1 MKQGKLTKIL
11 LFSTAVFLSIGMA
24 LGFYKPVLA
33 ASAGVSATEFVSM
46 FEKTAGSDWGTNTCK
61 TEYAELP
68 SDMLFTGAGLQ
79 VSVGKQTVT
88 GRLYNTSGVENIS
101 QNGITFKNGVNLGDN
116 VWNGGNG
123 ISGTNASTF
132 TYTPAITLAFP
143 GTAGDRSGVLD
154 NSKGWRSQFN
164 DFIVRFEDSTD
175 SSKWIDVLISS
186 WNWGRSCGYAT
197 RFSNGVSERDSQFF
211 ATNADSRDG
220 KLRSFLCCNENGKRG
235 AVMNVQSPN
244 MSGMNSLSEAPIS
257 LCYVENDGIYAVSG
271 NYWVL
276 IRAFNQGTN
285 AENLISVPFNGFSD
299 SSNVKI
305 SVFGKSVNVGTYGN
319 SITGDCAVY
328 TIMGIDGVEFTKNA
342 DGTVNVGEATY
353 SIEIDG
359 DSVYL
364 DGEKLTL
371 SVKQKTFISE
381 STVSSGSITV
391 KFNGTNVK
399 EFTDLSK
406 IIEYTLNQGFGTYE
420 FIWSNGT
427 DSVSKKIITDL
438 SALFEKTQGSDWKT
452 NSCDMHYEELPSV
465 MKYSGAG
472 LQVSVGGQ
480 EKTGRLLNSTSI
492 AYIPENGITFKQT
505 IDLSDNGNV
514 WNGGNAVSGTGA
526 KSFDYTPFITLA
538 FPGTTEDRANG
549 AYGSGGSI
557 RQQFTDMVVRLEDA
571 TDSSKRI
578 DIALGFWK
586 WSSSMGLGAS
596 FSNSSS
602 EMDEKFFGTN
612 PDSRD
617 GQLRIRQVA
626 DENTPYDRGVPLKA
640 MANIASDAPISLCY
654 VEGDGIY
661 AVSGDNWTLVRGFEQ
676 ALYSTERPK
685 PFNGFT
691 DSSKVKLSVFG
702 YAVNRDTDDSK
713 IQGESAVYTIMNID
727 GVEFTKNTD
736 GTVNTSKY
744 LLEVSGNEI
753 LREGNTVNLSVKSKS
768 LLGDSAACT
777 LGSIEVKR
785 NGTTVET
792 ISNLS
797 EANSYLL
804 TGYGE
809 YEFVWK
815 DGKVTSSKKVTV
827 VSRFYTL
834 TYDYNYSG
842 IDNDTVQFDNTTIG
856 NLTLSAPVDA
866 KIPDGKFF
874 IGWFTAATDGVQITS
889 LTEVKDTT
897 VYAHWEDGIVI
908 SFVSDGKVINQQT
921 IRAGETPSAVADPT
935 LKGHTFK
942 GWYIGEEE
950 YKFTSLDSDTEIVA
964 KFEINTYTISFYA
977 DGLLLGNTYTAGF
990 GTKLL
995 DAVTTLPEIP
1005 AKDGYNNTAPYFE
1018 YNGTK
1023 IDENTLVDGDMTIE
1037 AKYIPNE
1044 YTVRVVDG
1052 NREIL
1057 NTKVT
1062 FGEKFDVD
1070 QAILLKEHCVVISVS
1085 YNGNMLNLVDGKY
1098 TLSNVTGDT
1107 VIEVIYGL
1115 ESFNYGGAW
1124 IRLKTANDDTGNG
1137 IRFKVSIAKAKYD
1150 EIIAIDAN
1158 ANFGTLIIPQN
1169 LAGNGLTIDNE
1180 LARNAVANG
1189 KMNTETVDGVEYYF
1203 WMVYLWNIPE
1213 NNYSRDVIVRGYIS
1227 FGNNVVYTEVSEPR
1241 SLSVIAQLCTKDE
1254 NVEQS
1259 VKDAV
1264 AGYLPKVKYD
1274 LNGATG
1280 TVNDYVLM
1288 DGVEYVLPEIATLN
1302 VEIPSGKTFKGFE
1315 IAGKKHFAGE
1325 KIVVNGTVTIK
1336 MIWEA
1341 A

>member
-24 LGFYKPVLA
+24 LGFSKPVLA
-33 ASAGVSATEFVSM
+33 ASAGMSATEFVSM
-46 FEKTAGSDWGTNTCK
+46 FEKTQGSDWKTNSCDMRY
-61 TEYAELP
+61 EELP
-68 SDMLFTGAGLQ
+68 SIMKYSGAGLQ
-79 VSVGKQTVT
+79 VSVGGQEKT
-88 GRLYNTSGVENIS
+88 GRLLNNTSIASIPE
-101 QNGITFKNGVNLGDN
+101 NGITFKKTIDLSDNGN
-116 VWNGGNG
+116 VWNGGNAVSG
-123 ISGTNASTF
+123 IGANSF
-132 TYTPAITLAFP
+132 DYTPFITLAFP
-143 GTAGDRSGVLD
+143 GTAEDRANGMYGSEG
-154 NSKGWRSQFN
+154 KIRQQFT
-164 DFIVRFEDSTD
+164 DMVVRLEDATD
-175 SSKWIDVLISS
+175 SSKRIDIALGFWKWSS
-186 WNWGRSCGYAT
+186 SMGLGAS
-197 RFSNGVSERDSQFF
+197 FSNSSSEMDEKFF
-211 ATNADSRDG
+211 GTNPDSRNG
-220 KLRSFLCCNENGKRG
+220 QLRIRQVADENTPYDRG
-235 AVMNVQSPN
+235 VPLKAMANFASD
-244 MSGMNSLSEAPIS
+244 APIS
-257 LCYVENDGIYAVSG
+257 LCYVEGDGIYAVSG
-271 NYWVL
+271 DNWTLVRGFEQAL
-276 IRAFNQGTN
+276 NSNERPK
-285 AENLISVPFNGFSD
+285 PFNGFAD
-299 SSNVKI
+299 SSKVKL
-305 SVFGKSVNVGTYGN
+305 SVFGYAVNRDTDDSKIQGE
-319 SITGDCAVY
+319 SAVY
-328 TIMGIDGVEFTKNA
+328 TIMNIDGVEFTKNA

-359 DSVYL
+359 ASVYL

-427 DSVSKKIITDL
+427 ESVSKTITTDL
-438 SALFEKTQGSDWKT
+438 SALFEKTEGSDWKT
-452 NSCDMHYEELPSV
+452 NSCDMHYEGLPSV

-480 EKTGRLLNSTSI
+480 EKTGRLLNNTSI
-492 AYIPENGITFKQT
+492 ASIPENGITFKKT

-514 WNGGNAVSGTGA
+514 WNGGNAVSGIGA
-526 KSFDYTPFITLA
+526 NSFDYTPFITLA
-538 FPGTTEDRANG
+538 FPGTAEDRANG
-549 AYGSGGSI
+549 MYGSEGKI

-640 MANIASDAPISLCY
+640 MANFASDAPISLCY

-676 ALYSTERPK
+676 ALNSNERPK

-727 GVEFTKNTD
+727 GVEFTKNAD

-753 LREGNTVNLSVKSKS
+753 LREGNSVNLSVKSKS

-785 NGTTVET
+785 NGTTIET
-792 ISNLS
+792 ISDLS

-827 VSRFYTL
+827 LSRIYTL

-856 NLTLSAPVDA
+856 NLTLSAPVEA

-908 SFVSDGKVINQQT
+908 SFVSGGKVINQQT

-977 DGLLLGNTYTAGF
+977 DGVLLGNTYTAEF

-1005 AKDGYNNTAPYFE
+1005 VKDGYNNTAPYFE

-1057 NTKVT
+1057 NTKAT
-1062 FGEKFDVD
+1062 FGGKFDVD

-1085 YNGNMLNLVDGKY
+1085 HNGNMLNLVDGKY

-1124 IRLKTANDDTGNG
+1124 IRLKTENDDTGNG

-1169 LAGNGLTIDNE
+1169 LAGNGLTMDSE

-1302 VEIPSGKTFKGFE
+1302 VEIPSGKVFKGFE
-1315 IAGKKHFAGE
+1315 IDGKKYSAGE
-1325 KIVVNGTVTIK
+1325 KIVVSGTVTIK

>member
-24 LGFYKPVLA
+24 LGFSKPVLA
-33 ASAGVSATEFVSM
+33 ASAGMSATEFVSM
-46 FEKTAGSDWGTNTCK
+46 
-61 TEYAELP
+61 
-68 SDMLFTGAGLQ
+68 
-79 VSVGKQTVT
+79 
-88 GRLYNTSGVENIS
+88 
-101 QNGITFKNGVNLGDN
+101 
-116 VWNGGNG
+116 
-123 ISGTNASTF
+123 
-132 TYTPAITLAFP
+132 
-143 GTAGDRSGVLD
+143 
-154 NSKGWRSQFN
+154 
-164 DFIVRFEDSTD
+164 
-175 SSKWIDVLISS
+175 
-186 WNWGRSCGYAT
+186 
-197 RFSNGVSERDSQFF
+197 
-211 ATNADSRDG
+211 
-220 KLRSFLCCNENGKRG
+220 
-235 AVMNVQSPN
+235 
-244 MSGMNSLSEAPIS
+244 
-257 LCYVENDGIYAVSG
+257 
-271 NYWVL
+271 
-276 IRAFNQGTN
+276 
-285 AENLISVPFNGFSD
+285 
-299 SSNVKI
+299 
-305 SVFGKSVNVGTYGN
+305 
-319 SITGDCAVY
+319 
-328 TIMGIDGVEFTKNA
+328 
-342 DGTVNVGEATY
+342 
-353 SIEIDG
+353 
-359 DSVYL
+359 
-364 DGEKLTL
+364 
-371 SVKQKTFISE
+371 
-381 STVSSGSITV
+381 
-391 KFNGTNVK
+391 
-399 EFTDLSK
+399 
-406 IIEYTLNQGFGTYE
+406 
-420 FIWSNGT
+420 
-427 DSVSKKIITDL
+427 
-438 SALFEKTQGSDWKT
+438 FEKTQGSDWKT
-452 NSCDMHYEELPSV
+452 NSCDMRYEELPSV

-492 AYIPENGITFKQT
+492 ASIPENGITFKKT

-514 WNGGNAVSGTGA
+514 WNGGNAVSGIGA
-526 KSFDYTPFITLA
+526 NSFDYTPFITLA
-538 FPGTTEDRANG
+538 FPGTAEDRANG

-676 ALYSTERPK
+676 ALNSNERPK
-685 PFNGFT
+685 TFNGFA

-727 GVEFTKNTD
+727 GVEFTKNADGTVNAGEATYSIEIDGASVYRDGEKLTLSVKQKTFISESTVSSGSITVKFNGTNVKEFTDLSKTIEYTLNQGFGTYEFIWSNGTESVSKTITTDLSALFEKTEGSDWKTNSCDMQYSVLPSVMKYSGAGLQVSVGGQEKTGRLLNSTSIASIPENGITFKKTIDLSDNGNVWNGGNAVSGIGANSFDYTPFITLAFPGTAEDRANGAYGSGGSIRQQFTDMVVRLEDATDSSKRIDIALGFWKWSSSMGLGASFSNSSSEMDEKFFGTNPDSRDGQLRIRQVADENTPYDRGVPLKAMANIASDAPISLCYVEGDGIYAVSGDNWTLVRGFEQALNSNERPKTFNGFADSSKVKLSVFGYAVNRDTDDSKIQGESAVYTIMNIDGVEFTKNAD

-753 LREGNTVNLSVKSKS
+753 LREGNSVNLSVKSKS

-792 ISNLS
+792 ISDLS

-815 DGKVTSSKKVTV
+815 NGKVTSSKKVTV
-827 VSRFYTL
+827 LSRIYSL

-856 NLTLSAPVDA
+856 NLTLSAPVEA

-908 SFVSDGKVINQQT
+908 SFVSGGKVINQQT

-977 DGLLLGNTYTAGF
+977 DGVLLGNTYTAEF

-1005 AKDGYNNTAPYFE
+1005 VKDGYNNAASYFE

-1057 NTKVT
+1057 NTKAA

-1085 YNGNMLNLVDGKY
+1085 HNGNMLNLVDGKY

-1124 IRLKTANDDTGNG
+1124 IRLKTENDDTGNG

-1169 LAGNGLTIDNE
+1169 LAGNGLTMDNE

-1302 VEIPSGKTFKGFE
+1302 VEIPSGKAFKGFE
-1315 IAGKKHFAGE
+1315 IAGKKHSAGE
-1325 KIVVNGTVTIK
+1325 KIVVSGTVTIK
-1336 MIWEA
+1336 MIWEVA
-1341 A
+1341 

>member
-24 LGFYKPVLA
+24 LGISKPVLA
-33 ASAGVSATEFVSM
+33 ASAGMSATEFASM
-46 FEKTAGSDWGTNTCK
+46 FEKTQGSDWKTNSCDMRY
-61 TEYAELP
+61 EELP
-68 SDMLFTGAGLQ
+68 SVMKYSGAGLQ
-79 VSVGKQTVT
+79 VSVGGQEKT
-88 GRLYNTSGVENIS
+88 GRLLNSTSIASIPE
-101 QNGITFKNGVNLGDN
+101 NGITFKRTIDLSDNGN
-116 VWNGGNG
+116 VWNGGNTV
-123 ISGTNASTF
+123 SGTGANSF
-132 TYTPAITLAFP
+132 DYTPFITLAFP
-143 GTAGDRSGVLD
+143 GTAEDRAAANGIYGSGG
-154 NSKGWRSQFN
+154 SIRHQFT
-164 DFIVRFEDSTD
+164 DMVVRLEDATD
-175 SSKWIDVLISS
+175 SSKRIDIALGFWKWSS
-186 WNWGRSCGYAT
+186 SMGLGAS
-197 RFSNGVSERDSQFF
+197 FSNSSSEMDEKFF
-211 ATNADSRDG
+211 GTNPESRDG
-220 KLRSFLCCNENGKRG
+220 QLRIRQVADEGGDGRG
-235 AVMNVQSPN
+235 VPLKAMANFASD
-244 MSGMNSLSEAPIS
+244 APIS
-257 LCYVENDGIYAVSG
+257 LCYVEGDGIYAVSG
-271 NYWVL
+271 DNWTLVRGFEQALYS
-276 IRAFNQGTN
+276 IERPKTFK
-285 AENLISVPFNGFSD
+285 GFSD
-299 SSNVKI
+299 SSKVKL
-305 SVFGKSVNVGTYGN
+305 SVFGYAVNRDTDD
-319 SITGDCAVY
+319 SKIQGDSAVY
-328 TIMGIDGVEFTKNA
+328 TIMNIDGVEFTKNA

-364 DGEKLTL
+364 DGEILTL
-371 SVKQKTFISE
+371 SVKQKTVISE

-427 DSVSKKIITDL
+427 DSVSKKITTDL

-452 NSCDMHYEELPSV
+452 NSCDMHYEVLPSG

-480 EKTGRLLNSTSI
+480 EKTGRLLNRTSI
-492 AYIPENGITFKQT
+492 ASIPENGITFKRT

-514 WNGGNAVSGTGA
+514 WKGGNTVSGTGA
-526 KSFDYTPFITLA
+526 NSFDYTPFITLA

-549 AYGSGGSI
+549 MYGSDGSI
-557 RQQFTDMVVRLEDA
+557 RHQFTDMVVRLEDA

-612 PDSRD
+612 PESRD

-626 DENTPYDRGVPLKA
+626 DENKPYDRGVPLKA
-640 MANIASDAPISLCY
+640 MANFASDAPISLCY

-676 ALYSTERPK
+676 ALYSIERPK

-727 GVEFTKNTD
+727 GVEFTKNAD

-753 LREGNTVNLSVKSKS
+753 LREGNSVNLSVKSKS

-797 EANSYLL
+797 ETNSYLL

-827 VSRFYTL
+827 LSRIYTL
-834 TYDYNYSG
+834 TYNYNYPG
-842 IDNDTVQFDNTTIG
+842 IDNDTAQFDNTTIG
-856 NLTLSAPVDA
+856 NLTLSTPVEA

-889 LTEVKDTT
+889 LTEVKDIT

-908 SFVSDGKVINQQT
+908 SFVNDGQVINQQT
-921 IRAGETPSAVADPT
+921 IRAGETPSAVDAPT

-950 YKFTSLDSDTEIVA
+950 YKFTPLNSDTEIVA

-977 DGLLLGNTYTAGF
+977 DGVLIGNYTAEF

-1005 AKDGYNNTAPYFE
+1005 VKDGYNNAASYFE

-1023 IDENTLVDGDMTIE
+1023 IDENTVVDGDMTIE

-1057 NTKVT
+1057 NAKAT

-1070 QAILLKEHCVVISVS
+1070 QTILLKEHCVVISVS

-1124 IRLKTANDDTGNG
+1124 IRLKTENDDTGNG
-1137 IRFKVSIAKAKYD
+1137 IKFKVSIAKAKYD

-1169 LAGNGLTIDNE
+1169 LAGNGLTLDNE
-1180 LARNAVANG
+1180 LALNAVANG

-1213 NNYSRDVIVRGYIS
+1213 KNYSRDVIVRGYIS

-1254 NVEQS
+1254 NLEQS

-1302 VEIPSGKTFKGFE
+1302 VEIPSGKAFNGFE
-1315 IAGKKHFAGE
+1315 IAGKKYLAGE
-1325 KIVVNGTVTIK
+1325 KIVVSGTVTIK

>member
-24 LGFYKPVLA
+24 LGFSKPVLA
-33 ASAGVSATEFVSM
+33 ASAGMSATEFVSM
-46 FEKTAGSDWGTNTCK
+46 
-61 TEYAELP
+61 
-68 SDMLFTGAGLQ
+68 
-79 VSVGKQTVT
+79 
-88 GRLYNTSGVENIS
+88 
-101 QNGITFKNGVNLGDN
+101 
-116 VWNGGNG
+116 
-123 ISGTNASTF
+123 
-132 TYTPAITLAFP
+132 
-143 GTAGDRSGVLD
+143 
-154 NSKGWRSQFN
+154 
-164 DFIVRFEDSTD
+164 
-175 SSKWIDVLISS
+175 
-186 WNWGRSCGYAT
+186 
-197 RFSNGVSERDSQFF
+197 
-211 ATNADSRDG
+211 
-220 KLRSFLCCNENGKRG
+220 
-235 AVMNVQSPN
+235 
-244 MSGMNSLSEAPIS
+244 
-257 LCYVENDGIYAVSG
+257 
-271 NYWVL
+271 
-276 IRAFNQGTN
+276 
-285 AENLISVPFNGFSD
+285 
-299 SSNVKI
+299 
-305 SVFGKSVNVGTYGN
+305 
-319 SITGDCAVY
+319 
-328 TIMGIDGVEFTKNA
+328 
-342 DGTVNVGEATY
+342 
-353 SIEIDG
+353 
-359 DSVYL
+359 
-364 DGEKLTL
+364 
-371 SVKQKTFISE
+371 
-381 STVSSGSITV
+381 
-391 KFNGTNVK
+391 
-399 EFTDLSK
+399 
-406 IIEYTLNQGFGTYE
+406 
-420 FIWSNGT
+420 
-427 DSVSKKIITDL
+427 
-438 SALFEKTQGSDWKT
+438 FEKTQGSDWKT

-492 AYIPENGITFKQT
+492 ASIPENGITFKKT

-514 WNGGNAVSGTGA
+514 WNGGNAVSGIGA
-526 KSFDYTPFITLA
+526 NSFDYTPFITLA
-538 FPGTTEDRANG
+538 FPGTAEDRANG

-571 TDSSKRI
+571 ADSSKRI

-676 ALYSTERPK
+676 ALNSNEHPKPFNGFADSSKVKLSVFGYAVNRDTDDSKIQGESAVYTIMNIDGVEFTKNADGTVNVGEATYSIEIDGASVYLDGEKLTLSVKQKTFISESTVSSGSITVKFNGTNVKEFTDLSKTIEYTLNQGFGTYEFIWSNGTESVSKTITADLSALFEKTEGSDWKTNSFDMQYSVLPSAMKYSGAGLQVSVGGQEKTGRLLNSTSIASIPENGITFKKTIDLSDNGNVWNGGNAVSGIGAKSFDYTPFITLAFPGTAEDRANGAYGSNGSIRQQFTDMVVRLEDATDSSKRIDIALGFWKWSSSMGLGASFSNSSSEMDEKFFGTNADSRDGQLRIRQVADENTPYDRGVPLKAMANIASDAPISLCYVEGDGIYAVSGDNWTLVRGFEQALNSNERPK
-685 PFNGFT
+685 TFNGFT

-727 GVEFTKNTD
+727 GVEFTKNAD

-753 LREGNTVNLSVKSKS
+753 LREGNSVNLSVKSKS

-792 ISNLS
+792 ISDLS

-815 DGKVTSSKKVTV
+815 NGKVTSSKKVTV
-827 VSRFYTL
+827 LSRIYSL

-856 NLTLSAPVDA
+856 NLTLSAPVEA

-908 SFVSDGKVINQQT
+908 SFVSGGKVINQQT

-977 DGLLLGNTYTAGF
+977 DGVLLGNTYTAEF

-1005 AKDGYNNTAPYFE
+1005 VKDGYNNTAPYFE

-1057 NTKVT
+1057 NTKAT
-1062 FGEKFDVD
+1062 FGGKFDVD

-1085 YNGNMLNLVDGKY
+1085 HNGNMLNLVDGKY

-1124 IRLKTANDDTGNG
+1124 IRLKTENDDTGNG

-1169 LAGNGLTIDNE
+1169 LAGNGLTMDNE

-1259 VKDAV
+1259 VKDAM

-1302 VEIPSGKTFKGFE
+1302 VELPSGKAFKGFE
-1315 IAGKKHFAGE
+1315 IDGKKYSAGE
-1325 KIVVNGTVTIK
+1325 KIVVSGTVTIK

>member
-24 LGFYKPVLA
+24 LGFSKPVLA
-33 ASAGVSATEFVSM
+33 ASAGMSATEFVSM
-46 FEKTAGSDWGTNTCK
+46 FEKTQGSDWKTNSCDMHY
-61 TEYAELP
+61 EELP
-68 SDMLFTGAGLQ
+68 SVMKYSGAGLQ
-79 VSVGKQTVT
+79 VSVGGQEKT
-88 GRLYNTSGVENIS
+88 GRLLNSTSIASIPE
-101 QNGITFKNGVNLGDN
+101 NGITFKRTIDLSDNGN
-116 VWNGGNG
+116 VWNGGNAVSG
-123 ISGTNASTF
+123 IGANSF
-132 TYTPAITLAFP
+132 DYTPFITLAFP
-143 GTAGDRSGVLD
+143 GTAEDRANGAYGSGG
-154 NSKGWRSQFN
+154 SIRQQFT
-164 DFIVRFEDSTD
+164 DMVVRLEDATD
-175 SSKWIDVLISS
+175 SSKRIDIALGFWKWSS
-186 WNWGRSCGYAT
+186 SMGLGAS
-197 RFSNGVSERDSQFF
+197 FSNSSSEMDEKFF
-211 ATNADSRDG
+211 GTNPDLRDG
-220 KLRSFLCCNENGKRG
+220 QLRIRQVADENTPYDRG
-235 AVMNVQSPN
+235 VPLKAMANIASD
-244 MSGMNSLSEAPIS
+244 APIS
-257 LCYVENDGIYAVSG
+257 LCYVEGDGIYAVSG
-271 NYWVL
+271 DNWTLVRGFEQAL
-276 IRAFNQGTN
+276 NSNERPK
-285 AENLISVPFNGFSD
+285 PFNGFAD
-299 SSNVKI
+299 SSKVKL
-305 SVFGKSVNVGTYGN
+305 SVFGYAVNRDTDDSKIQGE
-319 SITGDCAVY
+319 SAVY
-328 TIMGIDGVEFTKNA
+328 TIMNIDGVEFTKNA

-353 SIEIDG
+353 SIEING
-359 DSVYL
+359 ASVYL

-452 NSCDMHYEELPSV
+452 NSCDMHYEGLPSV

-492 AYIPENGITFKQT
+492 ASIPENGITFKRT

-514 WNGGNAVSGTGA
+514 WNGGNAVSGIGA
-526 KSFDYTPFITLA
+526 NSFDYTPFITLA
-538 FPGTTEDRANG
+538 FPGTAEDRANG

-612 PDSRD
+612 PDLRD

-676 ALYSTERPK
+676 ALNSNERPK
-685 PFNGFT
+685 PFNGFA

-727 GVEFTKNTD
+727 GVEFTKNAD

-792 ISNLS
+792 ISDLS

-827 VSRFYTL
+827 LSRIYTL

-856 NLTLSAPVDA
+856 NLTLSAPVEA

-908 SFVSDGKVINQQT
+908 SFVSGGKVINQQT

-977 DGLLLGNTYTAGF
+977 DGVLLGNTYTAEF

-1005 AKDGYNNTAPYFE
+1005 VKDGYNNTAPYFE

-1057 NTKVT
+1057 NTKAT
-1062 FGEKFDVD
+1062 FGGKFDVD

-1124 IRLKTANDDTGNG
+1124 IRLKTENDDTGNG

-1169 LAGNGLTIDNE
+1169 LAGNGLTMDNE

-1302 VEIPSGKTFKGFE
+1302 VEIPSGKAFKGFE